1 MKMHILILVIVIAA
15 LALSAA
21 PASAVVIDFE
31 SLLQDNASFHNQG
44 STYNED
50 GFTLLADPPSGG
62 LGFVSLG
69 TSYPTFSGSTSLAN
83 FGVGGLTELALT
95 GGGSFSLD
103 SIDLAGFNGPNV
115 VPVTFT
121 GDLTGGGTV
130 TTMFT
135 TSGGIG
141 AETFTFSGF
150 ESVVRV
156 SWLQDAPFH
165 QFDNIVASAN
175 NGHAVPE
182 PASLGLLGLGLAGLA
197 WARRGVRQR
206 LG

>member
-1 MKMHILILVIVIAA
+1 M
-15 LALSAA
+15 
-21 PASAVVIDFE
+21 
-31 SLLQDNASFHNQG
+31 
-44 STYNED
+44 
-50 GFTLLADPPSGG
+50 
-62 LGFVSLG
+62 
-69 TSYPTFSGSTSLAN
+69 
-83 FGVGGLTELALT
+83 
-95 GGGSFSLD
+95 
-103 SIDLAGFNGPNV
+103 
-115 VPVTFT
+115 TFT